1 LHRPIGIIG
10 KFFNDWN
17 YAPIYDFGGSSDGF
31 GGAAPGSLAGLAV
44 WLLFAFFW
52 QMLVPIV
59 TMAVA
64 PPDPYDPSAIATIGI
79 RKPRDP
85 TKDGSGLWAD
95 VKISASGR

>member
-17 YAPIYDFGGSSDGF
+17 YALIYDLGGSSDGF

-52 QMLVPIV
+52 QMLCRSSPWRWRRRIP
-59 TMAVA
+59 M
-64 PPDPYDPSAIATIGI
+64 I
-79 RKPRDP
+79 RARSPRS
-85 TKDGSGLWAD
+85 GSGSRGIPRRTAAARGLM
-95 VKISASGR
+95 